1 MSPFKGNKHILAFQL
16 ISVWLMAQRA
26 KNFRKVELSW
36 EFEESGAAFVKRD
49 GQKNQ
54 SLNCVESLVKGRDIK
69 NQISF

>member
-1 MSPFKGNKHILAFQL
+1 MD
-16 ISVWLMAQRA
+16 QRV

-54 SLNCVESLVKGRDIK
+54 SLNCVESLGRGKDIK
-69 NQISF
+69 NQIGF